1 MFELDDLDR
10 GPSLGGSDQR
20 TNSASGRLSRWMLW
34 NDLEATAFL
43 DKGVQ
48 ANSSSGWAADASPG
62 VVSERCGLRSRP
74 WSMQPRCRIC
84 GRSWQRRRPQV
95 SVPSPGS
102 GQRCQAARGDMYVY
116 CSGDLRLRVKPAY
129 LRACSRPLVP
139 AGASVSKAYR
149 VSEATP
155 VIHAA
160 ALKAWGNLKWAWP
173 KDGGVRLWKTPA
185 YRSPGSLTKGPQ

>member
-74 WSMQPRCRIC
+74 
-84 GRSWQRRRPQV
+84 
-95 SVPSPGS
+95 
-102 GQRCQAARGDMYVY
+102 
-116 CSGDLRLRVKPAY
+116 
-129 LRACSRPLVP
+129 
-139 AGASVSKAYR
+139 
-149 VSEATP
+149 
-155 VIHAA
+155 
-160 ALKAWGNLKWAWP
+160 
-173 KDGGVRLWKTPA
+173 
-185 YRSPGSLTKGPQ
+185 